1 MSHRD
6 DLFDDDDIDVIAPDS
21 SPQAPHKPFAQ
32 YLRETPP
39 APLSQGTKL
48 ALWATGGLTILLFLA
63 SLLKMAN

>member
-1 MSHRD
+1 MAVRD
-6 DLFDDDDIDVIAPDS
+6 DLFDDDDAEAITPDS
-21 SPQAPHKPFAQ
+21 AASTPHKPFAQ

>member
-1 MSHRD
+1 MSARD
-6 DLFDDDDIDVIAPDS
+6 ELFDDDDVDAIPPDS
-21 SPQAPHKPFAQ
+21 AAFTPHKPFAQ